1 MPALTLRRLLPTA
14 LAAALLAVPAAAS
27 ADVSG
32 AQIVSF
38 INAQRAAH
46 GFPADIVED
55 ATLSAD
61 CALHNQYGALND
73 VLAHSEDPTRPGYT
87 AGGSMA
93 AGSAVLYKGTTWT
106 SAANPFDMAPI
117 HLNQLLSPL
126 IDRIG
131 ASENGGY
138 GCATT
143 LASTKRPPAAVDTLL
158 PFPAD
163 GTRGWRASE
172 IDREGPMTPGE
183 TVGIPQGTTT
193 GPTLYALASGPGV
206 TWTSAT
212 KVESASLTGPGG
224 PVDIVTFDRSSPQIG
239 NYLPAGAQLLP
250 RAPLAP
256 GTTYTA
262 ALRLRVTTATGTRV
276 FSRTWSLTTAGTPPA
291 GQPATA
297 SPAAAT
303 PAAAKPCTT
312 KLRYGGLSR
321 SAGLRRLAIR
331 ATACAATNL
340 RVTVKRG
347 PRAVLTYT
355 KRLTAGVRTAHVVL
369 PRSVTAGR
377 YTVRVTIAGATLTV
391 TRLLPGR

>member
-1 MPALTLRRLLPTA
+1 
-14 LAAALLAVPAAAS
+14 
-27 ADVSG
+27 VSG
-32 AQIVSF
+32 RQIVSYV
-38 INAQRAAH
+38 NAQRAAH

-73 VLAHSEDPTRPGYT
+73 VLAHTEDPTKPGYT
-87 AGGSMA
+87 AAGAVA
-93 AGSAVLYKGTTWT
+93 AAAAVLYKGTTWT
-106 SAANPFDMAPI
+106 SAANPFEMAPI

-138 GCATT
+138 GCVTT

-158 PFPAD
+158 PYPAD

-183 TVGIPQGTTT
+183 SVGIPQGTST

-206 TWTSAT
+206 SWTSAT
-212 KVESASLTGPGG
+212 KVESASLTGPSG
-224 PVDIVTFDRSSPQIG
+224 PVAIVTFDRSSPQIG
-239 NYLPAGAQLLP
+239 TYLPAGAQLLP
-250 RAPLAP
+250 RAPLAS

-262 ALRLRVTTATGTRV
+262 SLRLRVATAVGTRV
-276 FSRTWSLTTAGTPPA
+276 FSRTWSLTTAGPSPT
-291 GQPATA
+291 GQPAAPATT
-297 SPAAAT
+297 SPGT
-303 PAAAKPCTT
+303 VAAKPCTT

-331 ATACAATNL
+331 ATVCAPAPL
-340 RVTVKRG
+340 RVTLKSG

-355 KRLTAGVRTAHVVL
+355 KRLTAGVRTARVVL
-369 PRSVTAGR
+369 PKSVTAGR
-377 YTVRVTIAGATLTV
+377 YTVRVKLAGTTLTV
-391 TRLLPGR
+391 TRTLPAR